1 MDVRALAT
9 EGMVLTQG
17 EVELEIDR
25 LLGLMGERTDELA
38 QLSVRASESETDY
51 KRRFATEFIRST
63 GTVKDREQLATLNA
77 IEEFGGYKRADALL
91 RSGQESLRTIRA
103 ALDALRTISANVRAI
118 T

>member
-25 LLGLMGERTDELA
+25 LLGLMGERTEELA
-38 QLSVRASESETDY
+38 QLSVRASEAETEY
-51 KRRFATEFIRST
+51 KRSFAEAFIRAT
-63 GTVKDREQLATLNA
+63 GTVKDREALATMNA
-77 IEEFGGYKRADALL
+77 IEQFATHKHADALL

-103 ALDALRTISANVRAI
+103 ALDALRTVSANVRAI